1 MNENLNNAEHFLEF
15 EDFLGEG
22 EIFIGV
28 DQIID

>member
-1 MNENLNNAEHFLEF
+1 MNENNAEHFLDF
-15 EDFLGEG
+15 EEFLGKG